1 MILFLLIFISIIIF
15 YFYLKNKYIIKT
27 ELFNTP
33 ENNEDL
39 IKELKNNYLITCCLH
54 KYTKPSEWDIDTE
67 SHEKTLRDN
76 IKSDIVSSDCKTY
89 IRERWEAIELL
100 HKSCRDANISPEW
113 IRDYNNYIDN
123 KEDELDKIIS
133 MHKGSNECPCLL
145 TQDDLNK
152 DTFIETESG
161 FIIDNKCNV
170 MLNKN

>member
-27 ELFNTP
+27 ELFNTA
-33 ENNEDL
+33 ENKE
-39 IKELKNNYLITCCLH
+39 ELKKNYLITCCLH

-100 HKSCRDANISPEW
+100 HKSCSDANISPEW
-113 IRDYNNYIDN
+113 ISDYNNYIDN
-123 KEDELDKIIS
+123 NVDHLDKIIKA
-133 MHKGSNECPCLL
+133 HKGSNECPCLL
-145 TQDDLNK
+145 TQDDLNN

-161 FIIDNKCNV
+161 FIDNKCKV
-170 MLNKN
+170 K

>member
-27 ELFNTP
+27 ELFGTP
-33 ENNEDL
+33 ENKE
-39 IKELKNNYLITCCLH
+39 ELKKNYLITCCLH
-54 KYTKPSEWDIDTE
+54 KYTKPSEWDIDIDTE

-100 HKSCRDANISPEW
+100 HKSCSDANISPEW

-123 KEDELDKIIS
+123 KEDELDQIIKA
-133 MHKGSNECPCLL
+133 HKGSNECPCLL
-145 TQDDLNK
+145 TQDDLNE
-152 DTFIETESG
+152 DTFIKTESG
-161 FIIDNKCNV
+161 FIDNKCKV
-170 MLNKN
+170 K